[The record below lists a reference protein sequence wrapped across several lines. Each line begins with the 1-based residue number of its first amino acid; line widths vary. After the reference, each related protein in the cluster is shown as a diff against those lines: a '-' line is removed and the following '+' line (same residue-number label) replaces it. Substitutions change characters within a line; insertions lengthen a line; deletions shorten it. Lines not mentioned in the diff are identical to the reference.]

1 MTRIHRDSMWLVP
14 LLTVGMAMAAPSA
27 GAQTTG
33 NTGNRPTT
41 LPAQDP
47 IARLREVLPADV
59 AERVIARITEARGK
73 GLAAS
78 ALEQRALKFAAR
90 GVAPAQIERSVA
102 EQAVR
107 QERAADVLK
116 GARAAKASG
125 DEIDAAAESMRQ
137 GVDGKTISALASS
150 APSGRSLAVPLAVL
164 GELQDRG
171 LPSDEAL
178 ARVRERLQ
186 AKATDRELAELPAA
200 ANANGNRN
208 GLAKGRPADAGK
220 PALTGRDLAA
230 TKRPAAAGGAGNG
243 NGAGGPPAGV
253 PAAPGNGKGK
263 APVTPPGKGKGRP
276 PAP

>member
-1 MTRIHRDSMWLVP
+1 MTRTLGLAWMAP
-14 LLTVGMAMAAPSA
+14 LLAAGVALCAPTVGAQVA
-27 GAQTTG
+27 GA
-33 NTGNRPTT
+33 NSNRPAS

-47 IARLREVLPADV
+47 TARLREVLPADV
-59 AERVIARITEARGK
+59 ADRVIARIAEARAK
-73 GLAAS
+73 GLAAG

-90 GVAPAQIERSVA
+90 GVAPAQIERSIT

-116 GARAAKASG
+116 GARAVRASG
-125 DEIDAAAESMRQ
+125 DEIDAAAEAMRQ

-186 AKATDRELAELPAA
+186 ARATDRELAELPAA
-200 ANANGNRN
+200 GNGN

-243 NGAGGPPAGV
+243 NGAGGPPAGI

-263 APVTPPGKGKGRP
+263 APVTPPGKGKGGRP

>member
-1 MTRIHRDSMWLVP
+1 MARIHRDKAWLVP
-14 LLTVGMAMAAPSA
+14 LLTIGMAIAAPNA
-27 GAQTTG
+27 GAQSSGSTS
-33 NTGNRPTT
+33 NRPTT

-59 AERVIARITEARGK
+59 AERMIAQITEARSK

-102 EQAVR
+102 EQAAR
-107 QERAADVLK
+107 QERAANVLK

-137 GVDGKTISALASS
+137 GVDGKTIAALASS

-200 ANANGNRN
+200 ANGNGN

-253 PAAPGNGKGK
+253 PAAPGKGKGK
-263 APVTPPGKGKGRP
+263 APVTPPGPGKGRP